1 MKFYSLALFLFLLH
15 VSMAIVNATAI
26 FPMSK
31 QPMTEWFDKVND
43 DQLSDEEYMQSSV
56 SSTSVWGGIADF
68 VKGLFYFILALG
80 IGIIAVPYTLSI
92 FGMIAPFTY
101 YFSLPFYLIYII
113 AVAQLIANRATKNYA

>member
-1 MKFYSLALFLFLLH
+1 MKFYSLALFLFLIH
-15 VSMAIVNATAI
+15 VSMAITNATDI
-26 FPMSK
+26 FPMSR

-43 DQLSDEEYMQSSV
+43 DQLADEEYMQSSV
-56 SSTSVWGGIADF
+56 SSTSVFGAIADF

-80 IGIIAVPYTLSI
+80 LGIIAVPYTLST
-92 FGMIAPFTY
+92 FGLVAPFTY